1 MILYLPTCEPVFGV
15 ASVALHPGERQRRQ
29 VVDGPTHRRHGRVS
43 AAQRPVCGDTDDPS
57 GVHVSP
63 IGIHAHVHVISPAEG
78 GHSARAGGAVISAVT
93 AREAAAAP
101 AAVIGRLS
109 VLRLVHPHAE
119 HAALLHVTEDLI
131 NTEADWLQVRVVLQM
146 RSQQPDVIHCSREPR
161 APARGTEVAPRAA
174 RWNIPFALLLPE
186 LRSLSSADAHV

>member
-1 MILYLPTCEPVFGV
+1 M
-15 ASVALHPGERQRRQ
+15 
-29 VVDGPTHRRHGRVS
+29 
-43 AAQRPVCGDTDDPS
+43 CGDTDDPS

-63 IGIHAHVHVISPAEG
+63 VGIHAHVHVISPAEG

-101 AAVIGRLS
+101 VAVIGRLS
-109 VLRLVHPHAE
+109 VLRLVHPHAK

-131 NTEADWLQVRVVLQM
+131 NAEADGLQVRVVLQM

-174 RWNIPFALLLPE
+174 RWNIPSALLLTE